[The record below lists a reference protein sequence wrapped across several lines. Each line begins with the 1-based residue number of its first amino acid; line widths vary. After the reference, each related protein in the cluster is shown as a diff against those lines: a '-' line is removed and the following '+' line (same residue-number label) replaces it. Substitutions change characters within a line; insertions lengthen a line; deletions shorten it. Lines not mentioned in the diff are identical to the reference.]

1 MQNKKMSQ
9 TPQEKKINV
18 LLAITPH
25 MLAFPLT
32 IFLCYNALKS
42 SFLLDYFN
50 ISLPHEFNFENKISI
65 LARIASWISLVLIF
79 NLFTVIG
86 ARVYSKAANPLKD
99 QNNDL
104 VTVTNKILTNS
115 VEQTMIFL
123 PLLANWLI
131 NCSSTE
137 AELKQGVSL
146 AIIWVAGRVLFSIGY
161 FLGYLRNF
169 TVLRVFGFAPTL
181 FPSVILAS
189 RLAGIKM

>member
-1 MQNKKMSQ
+1 MQNEKISQ
-9 TPQEKKINV
+9 TPQEKKTNV
-18 LLAITPH
+18 LLAMTPH

-42 SFLLDYFN
+42 SFLLDYLN

-99 QNNDL
+99 QNNEL

-123 PLLANWLI
+123 PLLVNWVI

-137 AELKQGVSL
+137 ADLKQGVSL
-146 AIIWVAGRVLFSIGY
+146 AIIWVAGRILFSIGY

-189 RLAGIKM
+189 RLAGIKI

>member
-1 MQNKKMSQ
+1 MENKKVSQ
-9 TPQEKKINV
+9 TPQNKKTIGV
-18 LLAITPH
+18 LAVIPH

-32 IFLCYNALKS
+32 TLLCYNALRS
-42 SFLLDYFN
+42 SFLLDYVN
-50 ISLPHEFNFENKISI
+50 ISLPHEFNFEDKISI

-86 ARVYSKAANPLKD
+86 ARVFSKAANPLKD
-99 QNNDL
+99 HTNEL

-123 PLLANWLI
+123 PLLVNWVI

-137 AELKQGVSL
+137 SELKQGVSL
-146 AIIWVAGRVLFSIGY
+146 AIIWVAGRILFSIGY
-161 FLGYLRNF
+161 FFGYLTNF

-189 RLAGIKM
+189 RLAGIKI